1 MSFKI
6 KFNTFSKSF
15 LENKISNKKKSF
27 PKNTSQKH
35 YYEFYKNNLSPF
47 YLYSITYKNLKK
59 YSTSNRKYN
68 IYIIN
73 SIIFDQRIHKVAVF
87 KNYLLWDESSE
98 FLKRFY
104 KNNESTQRIPKI
116 SEYYVR
122 YTLFPP
128 VYYGFDGL
136 VVIIMNK
143 WTKRKKNYLEFIEEH
158 EDEKEERKNKNKNI
172 SFEKIINS
180 SLINN
185 KESSKSILSKNTLE
199 LTKFENESNK
209 KYLKDNFIKNNNNNF
224 NTLNKDNSLS
234 FSNIIDDLS
243 SHYSVIFD
251 SSKIKN
257 NNINDSIIIR
267 NKDKEKKK
275 KINNRINLNN
285 KNIKNEGRNETNF
298 NKIKTNYYYN
308 SKALT
313 SKSNLNS
320 INMTKSR
327 NKSIES
333 PKKSIK
339 ICLNKKNIKYMLN
352 NNNTNILKRN
362 NNNLPSENKKFQKK
376 ILKTDN
382 NIKNKE
388 ITSKGIFYKKGTI
401 RVNTITNYFTDKN
414 KILNSNIIQR
424 NNKSD
429 NKSIGDE
436 IISSIKHKIN
446 HNKNGDIKKN
456 LKFNNNKKYLG
467 INNVN
472 ALNYT
477 ERNSTNKINNIS
489 KQKIFIDIKRKSF
502 IDNHYS
508 SNKFSTQNQLTYRN
522 TTNQIY
528 YLYERPNEKNLKKSN
543 LMNKEKNKCITIENM
558 KEKEIKN
565 IHKNNN
571 KLFLEDPF
579 TYKLTQ
585 LTKKKKVSL
594 TSTNSLSK
602 INNIKNF
609 KHYCT
614 SSILENKNNN
624 DSNNNNSNALKLIK
638 INYKKN
644 LVLTKLNS
652 IKNMESKILGNDI
665 INNSTSLHKNND
677 NSLNI
682 NFKNKMSNSSSY
694 KPKKFNSKN
703 INLNLNL
710 NIQFNIDIDN
720 KNKAKKNL
728 PHNTIINQI
737 KNRNNKNIKNTGET
751 QNKDNNYQFPL
762 TSKNS
767 KRFFKDLINSNKIKN
782 NQF

>member
-6 KFNTFSKSF
+6 KFNAFSKSL
-15 LENKISNKKKSF
+15 LEKKISHKKKSLT
-27 PKNTSQKH
+27 KNTSLKN
-35 YYEFYKNNLSPF
+35 YTKLFKNNLSPF
-47 YLYSITYKNLKK
+47 NLYSITYKNLKK

-68 IYIIN
+68 ILIIN

-116 SEYYVR
+116 SEYYVK

-128 VYYGFDGL
+128 VYYGLDGL

-143 WTKRKKNYLEFIEEH
+143 WTKRKKNYLEYIEDH

-172 SFEKIINS
+172 SFEKLINS

-185 KESSKSILSKNTLE
+185 KESSKSILSKNTLD
-199 LTKFENESNK
+199 LTKFENESNIK
-209 KYLKDNFIKNNNNNF
+209 FIKDNFSKNNINNF

-243 SHYSVIFD
+243 SHYSIIFD
-251 SSKIKN
+251 ASKIKN
-257 NNINDSIIIR
+257 NNINNSIIIR
-267 NKDKEKKK
+267 NKNKEKKK
-275 KINNRINLNN
+275 RINTKINLSN
-285 KNIKNEGRNETNF
+285 KNMKNGGRNETNF
-298 NKIKTNYYYN
+298 NKIKGNYYYN
-308 SKALT
+308 TKSLT

-320 INMTKSR
+320 INITKSR

-333 PKKSIK
+333 PKKRIK
-339 ICLNKKNIKYMLN
+339 ICLNKKNIKYMIN
-352 NNNTNILKRN
+352 NNNTNIIKRN
-362 NNNLPSENKKFQKK
+362 NNNLPEESKKFQKK

-382 NIKNKE
+382 NIKKKE
-388 ITSKGIFYKKGTI
+388 INSKGIFSNKGTI
-401 RVNTITNYFTDKN
+401 RVNTISNYFTEKN

-429 NKSIGDE
+429 NKNNGEE

-446 HNKNGDIKKN
+446 HIKNNDIKKN
-456 LKFNNNKKYLG
+456 LKYNNKKNNIG

-472 ALNYT
+472 TLNYT
-477 ERNSTNKINNIS
+477 ERNSTNKTNNIS
-489 KQKIFIDIKRKSF
+489 KLKNFIYIKRKSF
-502 IDNHYS
+502 IEKNYS
-508 SNKFSTQNQLTYRN
+508 SNNFCTQNQLTYRN

-528 YLYERPNEKNLKKSN
+528 NLYERQNDQNLKRN
-543 LMNKEKNKCITIENM
+543 YLMNKEQNKCATIENM
-558 KEKEIKN
+558 KGKEIKN

-571 KLFLEDPF
+571 KLYLEDPF

-585 LTKKKKVSL
+585 LTKKKKISL

-602 INNIKNF
+602 IKNIKNST
-609 KHYCT
+609 HYCT
-614 SSILENKNNN
+614 NSIIDNNN
-624 DSNNNNSNALKLIK
+624 NYDSNNNSNATKLIK

-652 IKNMESKILGNDI
+652 IKNMESKILGNEI
-665 INNSTSLHKNND
+665 RNNSTSLHKNND
-677 NSLNI
+677 NILNI

-694 KPKKFNSKN
+694 KPKKSNSKN

-710 NIQFNIDIDN
+710 NIQFNIDIEN
-720 KNKAKKNL
+720 KNKGKKSL
-728 PHNTIINQI
+728 PHNAIINQI
-737 KNRNNKNIKNTGET
+737 KNRNNKSTKNTGEI
-751 QNKDNNYQFPL
+751 QNKDINYQYPL
-762 TSKNS
+762 TSRNS
-767 KRFFKDLINSNKIKN
+767 KRFFKDLNNSNKIKN
-782 NQF
+782 KNF

>member
-15 LENKISNKKKSF
+15 IEKKIPNKKKSL
-27 PKNTSQKH
+27 PKNTSQKN
-35 YYEFYKNNLSPF
+35 YNELFKNNLSPF
-47 YLYSITYKNLKK
+47 NLYSITYKNLKK

-68 IYIIN
+68 IFIIN

-87 KNYLLWDESSE
+87 KNYLLWDEYSE

-116 SEYYVR
+116 SEYYVK

-128 VYYGFDGL
+128 VYYGLDGL

-143 WTKRKKNYLEFIEEH
+143 WTKRKKNYLEYIEDH

-172 SFEKIINS
+172 SFEKLINS

-185 KESSKSILSKNTLE
+185 KESSKSILSKNTLD
-199 LTKFENESNK
+199 LSKFENEPNK
-209 KYLKDNFIKNNNNNF
+209 KYMKDNFIKNNNNNF

-243 SHYSVIFD
+243 SHYSIIFD
-251 SSKIKN
+251 ASKIKN

-267 NKDKEKKK
+267 NKVKEKKK
-275 KINNRINLNN
+275 KINNKINLNN
-285 KNIKNEGRNETNF
+285 KNIKNGRRNETNF

-308 SKALT
+308 TKSLT

-339 ICLNKKNIKYMLN
+339 ICLNKKNVKYMI
-352 NNNTNILKRN
+352 NNNTNIIKRN
-362 NNNLPSENKKFQKK
+362 NNNLQAENKKFQKK

-388 ITSKGIFYKKGTI
+388 ITSKGLFSNKGTI
-401 RVNTITNYFTDKN
+401 RVNTITNYYTDKN
-414 KILNSNIIQR
+414 KILNSNIIR
-424 NNKSD
+424 RKNKSD

-446 HNKNGDIKKN
+446 HIKNVDIKNN
-456 LKFNNNKKYLG
+456 LKYNNKKNYIG

-472 ALNYT
+472 TLNYT
-477 ERNSTNKINNIS
+477 ERNSTNKISNIS
-489 KQKIFIDIKRKSF
+489 KQKNFINIKRKSF

-508 SNKFSTQNQLTYRN
+508 SNNFSTQNKLTYRN

-528 YLYERPNEKNLKKSN
+528 YLYERPNELNLKKNN
-543 LMNKEKNKCITIENM
+543 LMNKEQNKCITIENI

-571 KLFLEDPF
+571 KLYLEDPF

-602 INNIKNF
+602 IKNIKNF
-609 KHYCT
+609 AHYCT
-614 SSILENKNNN
+614 SSILENNNN
-624 DSNNNNSNALKLIK
+624 YDSNNNSNATKLIK

-652 IKNMESKILGNDI
+652 IKNIESKILGNEI
-665 INNSTSLHKNND
+665 RNNSTSLHKNND

-694 KPKKFNSKN
+694 KPKKYNSKN

-710 NIQFNIDIDN
+710 NIQFNIDIEN
-720 KNKAKKNL
+720 KNKGKKNM

-737 KNRNNKNIKNTGET
+737 KNRNNKSIKNAGET
-751 QNKDNNYQFPL
+751 HNKDNNYQYPL

-767 KRFFKDLINSNKIKN
+767 KRFFKDLNISNKIRNK
-782 NQF
+782 QF